1 MSSRAGLNG
10 FVGRNWPTGHR
21 LETPELEEWVFVDIT
36 AGTGIHVLFLLSNFH
51 KQSSK
56 FFLLLCTLSNVPG
69 CFLIWATF
77 VRIP

>member
-36 AGTGIHVLFLLSNFH
+36 AGTGIHVLSCFPTST
-51 KQSSK
+51 SSHRNS
-56 FFLLLCTLSNVPG
+56 FSYYVHCQTSLDVF
-69 CFLIWATF
+69 
-77 VRIP
+77 